1 VSGMSEFEAC
11 RILSQ
16 LMSQGVIGPRR

>member
-1 VSGMSEFEAC
+1 MPVIVPDELEIETAYTQLC

-16 LMSQGVIGPRR
+16 S

>member
-1 VSGMSEFEAC
+1 MQHMLC

-16 LMSQGVIGPRR
+16 LL